1 LPYARRL
8 TELLGGH
15 LRLTSQPGRGTTVTL
30 RLPHGTP
37 ALGVVLIADDDAG
50 FRQVVRGLLA
60 GLTGEVIEA
69 ADGEAALAA
78 ARAGPVDL
86 ALVDLRM
93 PGLDGYALLE
103 RLPAGIPAIVIT
115 SGDPGELPT
124 RASGLL
130 RKDQLTADRLRYAI
144 NRIRGAG
151 DE

>member
-1 LPYARRL
+1 
-8 TELLGGH
+8 
-15 LRLTSQPGRGTTVTL
+15 
-30 RLPHGTP
+30 
-37 ALGVVLIADDDAG
+37 VVLVADDDPD
-50 FRQVVRGLLA
+50 FRQLLRGLLTGLA
-60 GLTGEVIEA
+60 GRVIEA

-78 ARAGPVDL
+78 LMAGPVEL

-144 NRIRGAG
+144 NRIKGAG